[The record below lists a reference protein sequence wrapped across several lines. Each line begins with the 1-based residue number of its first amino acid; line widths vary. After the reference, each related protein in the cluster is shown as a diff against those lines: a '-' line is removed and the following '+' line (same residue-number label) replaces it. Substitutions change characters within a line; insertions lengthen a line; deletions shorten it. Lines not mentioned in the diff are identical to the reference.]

1 MNTAALIFICDAADV
16 FRTHTYL
23 YKIPKTRENEKDF
36 VRGDVFQQLSAV
48 AEWCG
53 NEMPLR
59 RYSNAHIYVRT
70 HTIWLLHY
78 FNYSS
83 SYTRNI
89 SKI

>member
-16 FRTHTYL
+16 ITTHTYL

-36 VRGDVFQQLSAV
+36 VRRDVFQQLSAI

-59 RYSNAHIYVRT
+59 RYSNAHIYT
-70 HTIWLLHY
+70 HDLVASL
-78 FNYSS
+78 F
-83 SYTRNI
+83 
-89 SKI
+89 